1 MTSQP
6 REIGG
11 ILTSYETQKN
21 TALLSQH
28 YRCPHCGVRH
38 PNLVVMKTVE
48 TNESNQINEK
58 NDMKLPIKG
67 FQSQNSLTSSLET
80 KFSGLSTTRNTKI
93 SLKKVKRKL
102 QQKRFENQIS
112 LIFERLN
119 TKEVEKSN
127 LLARI

>member
-1 MTSQP
+1 
-6 REIGG
+6 
-11 ILTSYETQKN
+11 
-21 TALLSQH
+21 
-28 YRCPHCGVRH
+28 
-38 PNLVVMKTVE
+38 MKTVE

-112 LIFERLN
+112 LIFKRLKIGFKYILIACGIFLSIN
-119 TKEVEKSN
+119 SFVTKSS
-127 LLARI
+127 